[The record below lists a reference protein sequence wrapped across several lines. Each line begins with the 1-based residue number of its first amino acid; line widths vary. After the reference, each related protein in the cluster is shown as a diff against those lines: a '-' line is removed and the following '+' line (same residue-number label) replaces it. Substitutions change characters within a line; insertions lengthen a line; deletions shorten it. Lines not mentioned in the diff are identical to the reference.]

1 MVGFITRTGVAD
13 EGAAWRR
20 CQCSGGQRDVSEY
33 QGYEYQGYTIRNN
46 PDTGRWEIL
55 WKERVQPVDF
65 PRAAD
70 AEQWIDDQMPLN
82 R

>member
-1 MVGFITRTGVAD
+1 
-13 EGAAWRR
+13 
-20 CQCSGGQRDVSEY
+20 VSEY
-33 QGYEYQGYTIRNN
+33 RSYEYQGYTIRNN

-55 WKERVQPVDF
+55 WEDTVTPIDF

>member
-1 MVGFITRTGVAD
+1 
-13 EGAAWRR
+13 
-20 CQCSGGQRDVSEY
+20 VSEY
-33 QGYEYQGYTIRNN
+33 QSYQYEGYTIRNN

-55 WKERVQPVDF
+55 WQERVQPVDF

>member
-1 MVGFITRTGVAD
+1 MR
-13 EGAAWRR
+13 
-20 CQCSGGQRDVSEY
+20 EY
-33 QGYEYQGYTIRNN
+33 QDYEYQGYTIRNN
-46 PDTGRWEIL
+46 LQTGRWEIL
-55 WKERVQPVDF
+55 WMDTVKPVDF

>member
-1 MVGFITRTGVAD
+1 VNENR
-13 EGAAWRR
+13 
-20 CQCSGGQRDVSEY
+20 S
-33 QGYEYQGYTIRNN
+33 YEYQGYTITKN
-46 PDTGRWEIL
+46 PDTDRWEIL
-55 WKERVQPVDF
+55 WKARVQPVDF